1 MQPAPEDELHLET
14 SSSKKSE
21 EGEWVTDNEDS
32 GNNNHD
38 TDYKESSTSND
49 KSED

>member
-14 SSSKKSE
+14 SSSKRSE
-21 EGEWVTDNEDS
+21 EGEWVTDNEDN

>member
-21 EGEWVTDNEDS
+21 EGEWVTDNEDN